1 MLVTKTWHFFSKG
14 PIYDVQHSSQFVD
27 MVQKADELKNLV
39 GPIYDFG
46 TIKHGYGGRLASGL
60 MPHVEALKNLAGPIF
75 NIDRKHGY
83 DEVPPLVQAP
93 HDLIGPVFDLPEN
106 RHQYRLESHYFKLLF
121 LILAKNLHTIRNFIF
136 MYYNSNFY

>member
-1 MLVTKTWHFFSKG
+1 
-14 PIYDVQHSSQFVD
+14 
-27 MVQKADELKNLV
+27 MVKKADELKNLI

-106 RHQYRLESHYFKLLF
+106 RHQYRLESHYFKLVLF
-121 LILAKNLHTIRNFIF
+121 LILAKNLLLEIFYLCITILIFIE
-136 MYYNSNFY
+136 